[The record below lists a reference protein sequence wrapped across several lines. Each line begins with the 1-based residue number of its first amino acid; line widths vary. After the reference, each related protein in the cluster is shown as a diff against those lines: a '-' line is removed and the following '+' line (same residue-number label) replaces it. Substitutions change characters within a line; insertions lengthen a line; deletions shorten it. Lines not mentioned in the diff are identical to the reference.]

1 MLAFIDS
8 RMNEYAFTCSVS
20 FFLRILYV
28 VLFRTAPKNK
38 LVDKVNYLH
47 NGQLFLLIDIENRRS
62 KSF

>member
-1 MLAFIDS
+1 
-8 RMNEYAFTCSVS
+8 MNEYAFTCSVS
-20 FFLRILYV
+20 FFLRILHV